1 MFKRS
6 HNNSQPGSRPPSAV
20 EISPEGVL
28 AAAMPRVGHEPS
40 YAFVAL
46 PPGALTPGIAEPN
59 LRAPEAVAEAIRSAL
74 DDVSP
79 RKRSVTLVLPD
90 ASVRVFVLDFDA
102 FPSKAAEAVPVL
114 RFRLRKMVAF
124 DVEQAGVGYQLL
136 SQSSSECKVL
146 TAVLP
151 GPILAEYETA
161 VRQAGYEPG
170 AVLPSSLAALE
181 TIDSEEPALTAV
193 LGWNTLTNTI
203 SSGNDLMLYR
213 TLDLPADAEERAA
226 ELQRGIAVASAF
238 FEDKLGT
245 RPRQINYAGSE
256 PRRNFASWMGNAEL
270 RVVPLAESP
279 SGVGLSGAGST
290 RASTAGVAGALALH
304 GLAGVR

>member
-28 AAAMPRVGHEPS
+28 AAAMPRVGHEPA
-40 YAFVAL
+40 YAFAPL
-46 PPGALTPGIAEPN
+46 PPGALAPGIAEPN
-59 LRAPEAVAEAIRSAL
+59 LHAPEAVAEAIRSAL

-151 GPILAEYETA
+151 GPILVEYETA

-193 LGWNTLTNTI
+193 LGSNTLTTTI